1 MTSTPIKVIADD
13 IKITPEENKKEEKK
27 EYIKYTLNDIVD
39 LMLDGQNRK
48 EERKSIS
55 SKWEEILSIEDKSL
69 TIEAKALASSVLR
82 CVGFD
87 ILIVSTKYLQDSQLL
102 QEIDVQPKLKK
113 IANTIFNKEYN
124 ILVITDTEFKEA
136 YNMFKSAD
144 KSTQPLKPNIYFG
157 KEKNL
162 LASTE
167 FFNSLKIDD

>member
-1 MTSTPIKVIADD
+1 M
-13 IKITPEENKKEEKK
+13 
-27 EYIKYTLNDIVD
+27 
-39 LMLDGQNRK
+39 
-48 EERKSIS
+48 
-55 SKWEEILSIEDKSL
+55 
-69 TIEAKALASSVLR
+69 R

-157 KEKNL
+157 YRTYNSINYPDIWFKGNL
-162 LASTE
+162 LASIIGIL
-167 FFNSLKIDD
+167 FSLIFIIVLIYVSNLKFLYALFGLFLYIPLIIFEYKINKKRLAKK